1 MKVTGEC
8 ATLTHSLRSLSP
20 STSRVQLQ
28 IHLKKMLQRPA
39 STSSTCTRY
48 SVVLVCFIHRLES
61 SCFDGIRYGTRNL
74 TKFYRRFDSV
84 ADMQIT
90 PQSVLTF
97 PLVVI
102 QCIRI
107 TVYYSTVPGTTS
119 ITHML
124 IIRTFIVYR
133 L

>member
-1 MKVTGEC
+1 
-8 ATLTHSLRSLSP
+8 
-20 STSRVQLQ
+20 
-28 IHLKKMLQRPA
+28 MLQSSA

-48 SVVLVCFIHRLES
+48 NVVLVHRLES

-107 TVYYSTVPGTTS
+107 TVYYSTVR
-119 ITHML
+119 H
-124 IIRTFIVYR
+124 
-133 L
+133 